1 MFEKLPHIQKRH
13 NKYGI
18 RVRVPDELRD
28 IIGKRE
34 ITKSLGTGDPAKAK
48 PIYHEKL
55 ADAQAEIEAAR
66 LALAPKEPPRLTP
79 DMATSFARGYFAE
92 SIYEHEAEAHRVF
105 NQIDFD
111 DITRSQDISELGA
124 TVALDLQSAR
134 AGGERTASGIAD
146 AILRA
151 NGFPEV
157 LPNTPEVRLKSGQ
170 IKPKR
175 RRVHVDRA
183 STGYKQ
189 LLRLAHIGQIEIYE
203 RMLAIL
209 KGETYD
215 QRKSAFPT
223 IASPV
228 YGPTHQPTVVAQSPS
243 PSQSPK
249 ITIGELL
256 ERFLKAHP
264 NKSNRWK
271 LDIKTSYRVLRELKG
286 ADTDANTLVKQDFRD
301 TLAFIRRMPRQIGN
315 KKKQWG
321 KKSLQEIVAEIEK
334 QGGFDDD
341 LLHPTTC
348 NKYIGR
354 IFQVMQW
361 AEDEPLIERNLA
373 GRVSIPADEFD
384 DDDPSR
390 EPFSIEQLN
399 TLFQQDQFASPNRS
413 KPSTYW
419 MPLISL
425 FQGMRSEEI
434 LQLRASDFLDHAEGH
449 WVLDIHRRD
458 GNHLKSKASI
468 RTIPVHPELMK
479 LGLRSLVKA
488 ASRRK
493 DGRLFWDIDR
503 GAEGKF
509 TPAFSRRFSRH
520 LEKIGVKTETTSF
533 HSFRHNFRDAARNAF
548 IGAASYSADEITCA
562 LGGWSHGSGAQRNYG
577 EGIWMERKWEAIQ
590 KIEYPKVILSN
601 VKILDWTP

>member
-1 MFEKLPHIQKRH
+1 MFEKLPYIQKRH

-48 PIYHEKL
+48 SIYYEKL
-55 ADAQAEIEAAR
+55 SDVQAEIEAAR
-66 LALAPKEPPRLTP
+66 MALAPKEPPLLTP
-79 DMATSFARGYFAE
+79 DMATSFVGHYFTE
-92 SIYEHEAEAHRVF
+92 SICEHEAEAHRVL
-105 NQIDFD
+105 NQIDVD
-111 DITRSQDISELGA
+111 DITREQDISELR
-124 TVALDLQSAR
+124 TMVALDLQSAR
-134 AGGERTASGIAD
+134 SGGERTARGIAD
-146 AILRA
+146 VILRA
-151 NGFPEV
+151 NGFPEII
-157 LPNTPEVRLKSGQ
+157 PPSPEVRWKSGR
-170 IKPKR
+170 IKRKR

-183 STGYKQ
+183 STGYKR
-189 LLRLAHIGQIEIYE
+189 LLRLAHVGQVEIYE

-209 KGETYD
+209 NGEVYH
-215 QRKSAFPT
+215 QRNSSFT
-223 IASPV
+223 NIAVSVFAPSQ
-228 YGPTHQPTVVAQSPS
+228 QPAVVATSPA
-243 PSQSPK
+243 PSKIPK

-256 ERFLKAHP
+256 ERFLNAHP
-264 NKSNRWK
+264 NNSNRWK

-286 ADTDANTLVKQDFRD
+286 VDTDANTLVKQDFRD

-321 KKSLQEIVAEIEK
+321 KKSFQEIVTEIEK

-361 AEDEPLIERNLA
+361 AEDEPLIDRNHA
-373 GRVSIPADEFD
+373 GRVTIPADEFD

-390 EPFSIEQLN
+390 EPFSTDQLN
-399 TLFQQDQFASPNRS
+399 TLFQHDQFLIPDCS

-434 LQLRASDFLDHAEGH
+434 LQLRASDFQDHADLH
-449 WVLDIHRRD
+449 KTLNIHRRD
-458 GNHLKSKASI
+458 GNQLKSKASI
-468 RTIPVHPELMK
+468 RTIPVHPKLIE
-479 LGLRSLVKA
+479 LGLNSLIEA
-488 ASRRK
+488 ASQRK
-493 DGRLFWDIDR
+493 DKRLFWDVER

-509 TPAFSRRFSRH
+509 TPVFSRRFSRH
-520 LEKIGVKTETTSF
+520 LKKIGIKTKTTSF

-548 IGAASYSADEITCA
+548 LGTASYSADEITCA
-562 LGGWSHGSGAQRNYG
+562 LGGWSYGAGAQSDYG

-590 KIEYPKVILSN
+590 KIEYPKVILRDIE
-601 VKILDWTP
+601 VLDWML